1 MGNKIAGKGPVLSL
15 SSSTRLHYFGDSR
28 AAVLNTALVI
38 HHFFTELE
46 CIALSAGII
55 L

>member
-1 MGNKIAGKGPVLSL
+1 MGNNITEKGPVLSL
-15 SSSTRLHYFGDSR
+15 SLSTRLHYFGVSC
-28 AAVLNTALVI
+28 AAVLNTVLVI

-46 CIALSAGII
+46 CIALSAGIT